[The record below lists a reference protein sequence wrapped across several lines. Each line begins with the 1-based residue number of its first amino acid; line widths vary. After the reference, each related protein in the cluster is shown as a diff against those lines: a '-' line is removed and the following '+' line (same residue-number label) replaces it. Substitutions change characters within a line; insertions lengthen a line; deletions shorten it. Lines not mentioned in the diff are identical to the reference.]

1 MRRGDELVA
10 DPGSSGIDAIPDP
23 DDTGSETFRRFR
35 YQAEAAFVS
44 CLDLAL
50 IRTVLSITPER
61 IEDLLIE
68 QADRWRF
75 VQIKTRDAGLGA
87 FTFADLLGDGG
98 ALRSVA
104 RTHKAILNFDDGRE
118 IRYEIWLELGARSA
132 NAIERLLIQKWL
144 GPDGEMIEQCAK
156 RLKVDEPFA
165 EAMLNRCYI
174 RAPLP
179 PRDLIRDF
187 NIRNLQRYN
196 PTVPVAT
203 TEEIYEKAIDLVE
216 QAMRAE
222 LLQDEFPQCVMQPD
236 GVDEALAAKI
246 AGKRL
251 NAASVGE
258 IFQLLEGGDSAV
270 LEQITDPDQLAA
282 SELDRKL
289 LAAGVA
295 EESRHQAK
303 VLRANASR
311 RAYELS
317 SGLSDPAAKFGDLDI
332 RALTVA
338 SATAGA
344 ATAAPPG
351 PEVFKALL
359 DQLLQSPADVDP
371 GGLLAQDGMLLFG
384 RVCELSDQCRFGWGA
399 E

>member
-1 MRRGDELVA
+1 VVA
-10 DPGSSGIDAIPDP
+10 DPAASGIDGIPDP
-23 DDTGSETFRRFR
+23 DDTGSDISRRYR
-35 YQAEAAFVS
+35 YQAEAAFMS

-61 IEDLLIE
+61 FEDLLIE
-68 QADRWRF
+68 QADRWSF
-75 VQIKTRDAGLGA
+75 VQIKTRDPGLGA
-87 FTFADLLGDGG
+87 FTFADLLADGG

-104 RTHKAILNFDDGRE
+104 RTHKAILDFDDGRE
-118 IRYEIWLELGARSA
+118 IRYEIWLELGAKSG
-132 NAIERLLIQKWL
+132 NAIERLLVPRRL
-144 GPDGEMIEQCAK
+144 GPDGEMIERCAE

-179 PRDLIRDF
+179 PRGLIRDF

-196 PTVPVAT
+196 PAVPVAT
-203 TEEIYEKAIDLVE
+203 TEKVYEGVIARVE

-222 LLQDEFPQCVMQPD
+222 LLQDEFPQCVMEPD
-236 GVDEALAAKI
+236 GVNEALAAKI

-251 NAASVGE
+251 EAASVGE
-258 IFQLLEGGDSAV
+258 IFQPLEGGDAAV
-270 LEQITDPDQLAA
+270 LEQITDPDRLAA

-289 LAAGVA
+289 LAAGVT

-317 SGLSDPAAKFGDLDI
+317 TGLSDPGAKFADLDI

-338 SATAGA
+338 SATAGVA
-344 ATAAPPG
+344 VATPPG

-371 GGLLAQDGMLLFG
+371 SGLLAQDGMLLFG
-384 RVCELSDQCRFGWGA
+384 RVCELSDECRFGWGA

>member
-1 MRRGDELVA
+1 MVA
-10 DPGSSGIDAIPDP
+10 DLGIDEIPDP
-23 DDTGSETFRRFR
+23 DDSGSDTYNRFR
-35 YQAEAAFVS
+35 YQAEAAFTS

-50 IRTVLSITPER
+50 IKTVLSITPER
-61 IEDLLIE
+61 IDDLLIE

-75 VQIKTRDAGLGA
+75 VQIKTRDPGRGA
-87 FTFADLLGDGG
+87 FTFADLLGEKG

-104 RTHKAILNFDDGRE
+104 RTHKAVQDFDDGRE
-118 IRYEIWLELGARSA
+118 IRYEVWLELGARSG
-132 NAIERLLIQKWL
+132 NPIERLLVQDWR
-144 GPDGEMIEQCAK
+144 GPDSDMVEQCAK
-156 RLKVDEPFA
+156 RLKVEQPFA
-165 EAMLNRCYI
+165 EAMLNRCFV

-179 PRDLIRDF
+179 PRDLIRDS

-196 PTVPVAT
+196 STVPVAT
-203 TEEIYEKAIDLVE
+203 TEEVYDNVIDLVE
-216 QAMRAE
+216 KAMRAE
-222 LLQDEFPQCVMQPD
+222 LLQDEFPQCIMQPD
-236 GVDEALAAKI
+236 GVDEALATKI

-251 NAASVGE
+251 RADIVAE
-258 IFQLLEGGDSAV
+258 MFQPLAGGDAAV

-311 RAYELS
+311 RAYELN
-317 SGLSDPAAKFGDLDI
+317 SGLSDPDTKFADLDV

-338 SATAGA
+338 SATAGV

-359 DQLLQSPADVDP
+359 DQLLASPGDVDP
-371 GGLLAQDGMLLFG
+371 SGLLGQDGMLLFG
-384 RVCELSDQCRFGWGA
+384 RVCELSDQCRFGWGV

>member
-1 MRRGDELVA
+1 LVA
-10 DPGSSGIDAIPDP
+10 DPDTGGIDQIPDP
-23 DDTGSETFRRFR
+23 DDTGSQTFKRYR
-35 YQAEAAFVS
+35 YQAEAAFMS

-50 IRTVLSITPER
+50 VRSVVSITPER

-75 VQIKTRDAGLGA
+75 IQIKTRDPGLNA

-104 RTHKAILNFDDGRE
+104 RTHNAILDFDDGRE
-118 IRYEIWLELGARSA
+118 IRYEIWLELGAKTGNS
-132 NAIERLLIQKWL
+132 IERLLIQKRL

-156 RLKVDEPFA
+156 RLKVDKAFA
-165 EAMLNRCYI
+165 EAMLNRCYVL
-174 RAPLP
+174 APLP

-196 PTVPVAT
+196 PAVPVAV
-203 TEEIYEKAIDLVE
+203 TEEIYKNVIDLVE
-216 QAMRAE
+216 KAMRAE
-222 LLQDEFPQCVMQPD
+222 LLDDDFPHCVMKQD

-251 NAASVGE
+251 DAASVSE
-258 IFQLLEGGDSAV
+258 IFQPLEGGNSAV

-295 EESRHQAK
+295 EESRRQAK

-317 SGLSDPAAKFGDLDI
+317 SGLSDPDAQFTDLDI

-338 SATAGA
+338 NATAGVV
-344 ATAAPPG
+344 TTTPPG
-351 PEVFKALL
+351 PAVFKSLL
-359 DQLLQSPADVDP
+359 DQFLQNPATVDP
-371 GGLLAQDGMLLFG
+371 KGILAQDGMLLLG
-384 RVCELSDQCRFGWGA
+384 RLCELSDQCRFGWGSK
-399 E
+399 

>member
-1 MRRGDELVA
+1 M
-10 DPGSSGIDAIPDP
+10 
-23 DDTGSETFRRFR
+23 
-35 YQAEAAFVS
+35 S

-50 IRTVLSITPER
+50 IQTVLSITPER

-75 VQIKTRDAGLGA
+75 VQVKTRDPGLGA
-87 FTFADLLGDGG
+87 FTFADLLAKKG

-104 RTHKAILNFDDGRE
+104 RTHEAIQEFDDGRE
-118 IRYEIWLELGARSA
+118 IRYEIWLELGARSS
-132 NAIERLLIQKWL
+132 NPIERLLVQEWL
-144 GPDGEMIEQCAK
+144 GPDREMIEQCAK
-156 RLKVDEPFA
+156 RLKVEESFA
-165 EAMLNRCYI
+165 EAMLKRCYI

-179 PRDLIRDF
+179 PRDLIRDS

-196 PTVPVAT
+196 PAVPVET
-203 TEEIYEKAIDLVE
+203 TEEVYDNVIGLVE
-216 QAMRAE
+216 KAMRAE
-222 LLQDEFPQCVMQPD
+222 LLQYEFPQCVMQPD

-251 NAASVGE
+251 EVASVAE
-258 IFQLLEGGDSAV
+258 MFQPLAGGDAAV

-303 VLRANASR
+303 ILRANASR

-317 SGLSDPAAKFGDLDI
+317 SGLSDPDAKFADLDV

-338 SATAGA
+338 SATAGVS
-344 ATAAPPG
+344 TAAPPG
-351 PEVFKALL
+351 PEVFKKLL
-359 DQLLQSPADVDP
+359 DQLLESPGDVDP
-371 GGLLAQDGMLLFG
+371 SGLLGQDGMLLFG
-384 RVCELSDQCRFGWGA
+384 RVCELSDQCHFGWGV

>member
-1 MRRGDELVA
+1 MAA
-10 DPGSSGIDAIPDP
+10 DLGTSGIDEIPDP
-23 DDTGSETFRRFR
+23 DDSGSDTYKRYR
-35 YQAEAAFVS
+35 YQAEAAFMS

-75 VQIKTRDAGLGA
+75 VQVKTRDPGPGA
-87 FTFADLLGDGG
+87 FTFADLLADKG

-104 RTHKAILNFDDGRE
+104 RTHEAIQGFDDGRE
-118 IRYEIWLELGARSA
+118 IRYEIWLELGARSS
-132 NAIERLLIQKWL
+132 NPIERLLVQEWL
-144 GPDGEMIEQCAK
+144 GPDDEMIETCAK
-156 RLKVDEPFA
+156 RLKVEESFA
-165 EAMLNRCYI
+165 EAMLKRCYV

-179 PRDLIRDF
+179 PRDLIRDS

-196 PTVPVAT
+196 PAVPVAT
-203 TEEIYEKAIDLVE
+203 TEEVYENVIDLVE
-216 QAMRAE
+216 KAMRAE
-222 LLQDEFPQCVMQPD
+222 LLQDEFPQCIMQPD
-236 GVDEALAAKI
+236 GVGEALAAKI

-251 NAASVGE
+251 ETASLAE
-258 IFQLLEGGDSAV
+258 MFQPLAGGDAAV

-311 RAYELS
+311 RTYELS
-317 SGLSDPAAKFGDLDI
+317 SGLSDPGAKFADLDI
-332 RALTVA
+332 RALTIA
-338 SATAGA
+338 SATAGVA
-344 ATAAPPG
+344 IAAPPG
-351 PEVFKALL
+351 PEVFKRLL
-359 DQLLQSPADVDP
+359 DQLLESPADVDP
-371 GGLLAQDGMLLFG
+371 TGLLGQDGMLLFG
-384 RVCELSDQCRFGWGA
+384 RVCELSDQCHFGWGV